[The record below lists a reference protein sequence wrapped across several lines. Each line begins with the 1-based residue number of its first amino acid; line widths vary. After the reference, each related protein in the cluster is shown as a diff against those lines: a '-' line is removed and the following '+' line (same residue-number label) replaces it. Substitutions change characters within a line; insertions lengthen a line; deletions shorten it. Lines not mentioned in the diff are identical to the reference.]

1 MPTDLSLRLARK
13 LKTPVVVD
21 VEDETEYQDASTWFK
36 RPAGGYTNYI
46 SYSNIAWYSEKE
58 YMTWRSVGEEKIT
71 HEHNLNA
78 QLQQWVRDHTAE
90 EIAAVLDR
98 IPPGLG
104 ADPDSGKS
112 FNFCAWQRLSA
123 AHWASHL
130 FDVTSRVE
138 ITSENLRELA
148 RYSEDEMPRARKIPI
163 ASEMSML
170 KGSCPDKFICDLGT
184 AGGKTSWSI
193 AAALSKLI
201 GDQFDLLKQEHRQKS
216 AGTFV
221 KGPPVPKVARMIV
234 IAAAGMTF
242 RHFVTTAQR
251 MIPRVEAMDP
261 TIVIH
266 VWEKMGKQ
274 WNTTIAASLPAN
286 TIVVWVVPVE
296 RIMEVLRH
304 DSSVTIPVVITDE
317 FTVKTPKERSPT
329 DQSFVMKN
337 LITQATPQALQD
349 ATRGNRSWLKD
360 EFGGYLYA
368 PCQVK
373 RLIRH
378 RHWKDAQLAAEQLTK
393 LDLMT
398 LTPFRRLVRDELRD
412 KISIGIGNTF
422 VRSRRVTM
430 ASHLTNSASDVV
442 PANFTN
448 VVLSQLSS
456 FYLTDESRERLTETL
471 NENVVHP
478 SRINEVLETCTSK
491 YPNSDRSVIQRLQ
504 SRLTEFHEECPICK
518 NESMTDPNLFGCCGY
533 CVCDEC
539 YGICNNRCPF
549 CRTEVR
555 NTIPRADIVDEETR
569 QQIEER
575 ERQLIA
581 RANDDKYPA
590 KTPDDAVLNPAAMRN
605 NNILA
610 NVTRSIHHLV
620 HHGHKRLLIVLER
633 PSWGLDL
640 SHQLDIH
647 RLSRVTGVEITRVDR
662 MLSGKATG
670 FAKVKRDFDSPNPQP
685 MGLLCY
691 GVTDTFMVGTDL
703 ASADSIVVVGNI
715 HDSILTQAISR
726 TLRPNEDRDNMRP
739 LPQIN
744 IYSR

>member
-1 MPTDLSLRLARK
+1 MPTNLALALARK
-13 LKTPVVVD
+13 LKAPIVVD
-21 VEDETEYQDASTWFK
+21 VEDESDYQDASNWFK
-36 RPAGGYTNYI
+36 RPVGAYTNYI
-46 SYSNIAWYSEKE
+46 SYTNIAWHSEKE
-58 YMTWRSVGEEKIT
+58 YMTWRNVGEDKIT
-71 HEHNLNA
+71 HEHNLGA
-78 QLQQWVRDHTAE
+78 QLQGWVRDHTEE

-112 FNFCAWQRLSA
+112 FDFCAWQRLSA
-123 AHWASHL
+123 AHWSSHL
-130 FDVTSRVE
+130 FDVTTRVE
-138 ITSENLRELA
+138 ITSENLREL
-148 RYSEDEMPRARKIPI
+148 YSSDESSRARKIPI
-163 ASEMSML
+163 GSEMSML

-201 GDQFDLLKQEHRQKS
+201 GDQFDFLKQEHRQKS
-216 AGTFV
+216 TGTFV

-242 RHFVTTAQR
+242 RHFVNTTQR
-251 MIPRVEAMDP
+251 MIPRVEAMDS

-266 VWEKMGKQ
+266 VWEKMGKS
-274 WNTTIAASLPAN
+274 WNTTIAASLPVN

-304 DSSVTIPVVITDE
+304 DPSVTIPVVITDE

-349 ATRGNRSWLKD
+349 ATRGNRSWLKE
-360 EFGGYLYA
+360 EFGGFLFA
-368 PCQVK
+368 PSQLKHLV
-373 RLIRH
+373 RR
-378 RHWKDAQLAAEQLTK
+378 RAWKDAQLAAEQLTK

-398 LTPFRRLVRDELRD
+398 LTPFRRFVRDELRD
-412 KISIGIGNTF
+412 MISVGISVTF

-430 ASHLTNSASDVV
+430 ASHLTGSASDVV

-448 VVLSQLSS
+448 IMLFQLSS

-478 SRINEVLETCTSK
+478 SRINEVLETCSSK
-491 YPNSDRSVIQRLQ
+491 YPNSDRSIIQRLQ
-504 SRLTEFHEECPICK
+504 TRLTEFENECPIC
-518 NESMTDPNLFGCCGY
+518 NNDSMTDPNLFGCCGY

-539 YGICNNRCPF
+539 YGHCNNRCPF

-575 ERQLIA
+575 ERQLIQ
-581 RANDDKYPA
+581 RTTDEKYPP
-590 KTPDDAVLNPAAMRN
+590 KTSDDAVLVPQEMRN

-610 NVTRSIHHLV
+610 NVTRSIHYLT
-620 HHGHKRLLIVLER
+620 HHDHKRILIVLER
-633 PSWGLDL
+633 PSWSLDL
-640 SHQLDIH
+640 SSQLSIS
-647 RLSRVTGVEITRVDR
+647 RLSCVTGVKITRVDR
-662 MLSGKATG
+662 LLSGKATE

-715 HDSILTQAISR
+715 HDSILTQAVSR
-726 TLRPNEDRDNMRP
+726 TLRPNDQRDNTRP

-744 IYSR
+744 IYTR

>member
-1 MPTDLSLRLARK
+1 MPTNLSLALARK
-13 LKTPVVVD
+13 LKTPIVVD
-21 VEDETEYQDASTWFK
+21 VEDESDYQDASKWFK
-36 RPAGGYTNYI
+36 RPAGAYTNYI
-46 SYSNIAWYSEKE
+46 SYTNIAWHSEKE
-58 YMTWRSVGEEKIT
+58 YMTWRNVGEDRIT
-71 HEHNLNA
+71 HEHNLSA
-78 QLQQWVRDHTAE
+78 QLQKWVRDHTEE
-90 EIAAVLDR
+90 EIASVLDR

-130 FDVTSRVE
+130 FDVTTRVE
-138 ITSENLRELA
+138 ITTENLRELA
-148 RYSEDEMPRARKIPI
+148 RYSPDEMSRARKIPI
-163 ASEMSML
+163 GSEMSML

-193 AAALSKLI
+193 AASLSKLI

-221 KGPPVPKVARMIV
+221 KGPPVPKVARMLV

-242 RHFVTTAQR
+242 RHFVNTTQR

-266 VWEKMGKQ
+266 VWERMGKQ

-296 RIMEVLRH
+296 RVMEVLRH
-304 DSSVTIPVVITDE
+304 NPSVTIPIVITDE

-368 PCQVK
+368 PSQLKQLV
-373 RLIRH
+373 RN
-378 RHWKDAQLAAEQLTK
+378 RHWKDAQLAVEQLTK

-398 LTPFRRLVRDELRD
+398 LTPFRHFVRDELRD
-412 KISIGIGNTF
+412 MISVGISVTF

-430 ASHLTNSASDVV
+430 ASHLTGSASDVV

-448 VVLSQLSS
+448 ILLSQLSP
-456 FYLTDESRERLTETL
+456 FYLTDESRDRLVETL
-471 NENVVHP
+471 NENAVHP
-478 SRINEVLETCTSK
+478 SRINEVLENCSSK
-491 YPNSDRSVIQRLQ
+491 YPNSDRGVIRRLQ
-504 SRLTEFHEECPICK
+504 SRLSEFHEECPICK

-539 YGICNNRCPF
+539 YDICNNRCPF

-569 QQIEER
+569 QQIDER
-575 ERQLIA
+575 ERQLIQ
-581 RANDDKYPA
+581 RANDDKYPP
-590 KTPDDAVLNPAAMRN
+590 KTPDDAVLVPQAMRN

-610 NVTRSIHHLV
+610 NVTRAVHYLTHHD
-620 HHGHKRLLIVLER
+620 HTRLLIVLER
-633 PSWGLDL
+633 PHWGLDL
-640 SHQLDIH
+640 SSQLDIS
-647 RLSRVTGVEITRVDR
+647 RLSCVTGVNVTRVDR
-662 MLSGKATG
+662 MLSGKASE

-703 ASADSIVVVGNI
+703 ASADSIVVVGKI
-715 HDSILTQAISR
+715 HDSILTQAVSR
-726 TLRPNEDRDNMRP
+726 TLRPNAQRDNMRP

-744 IYSR
+744 IYTR

>member
-1 MPTDLSLRLARK
+1 MPTDLALALARK

-21 VEDETEYQDASTWFK
+21 VEDETDYQDASTWFK
-36 RPAGGYTNYI
+36 RPPGAYTNYI
-46 SYSNIAWYSEKE
+46 SYSNIAWHSEKE
-58 YMTWRSVGEEKIT
+58 YMKWRNVGEDKIT

-78 QLQQWVRDHTAE
+78 QLQKWVRDHTEE
-90 EIAAVLDR
+90 EIATVLDR

-112 FNFCAWQRLSA
+112 FNFGAWQRLSA
-123 AHWASHL
+123 AHWVSHL
-130 FDVTSRVE
+130 FDVTTRVE
-138 ITSENLRELA
+138 ITSDNLRSLA
-148 RYSEDEMPRARKIPI
+148 RYSPDEMSRARKIPI
-163 ASEMSML
+163 GSEMSML

-201 GDQFDLLKQEHRQKS
+201 GDQFDLLKQEYRQKS
-216 AGTFV
+216 TGTFV
-221 KGPPVPKVARMIV
+221 KGPPIPKVARMIV

-261 TIVIH
+261 TVVIH
-266 VWEKMGKQ
+266 VWEKMGKK
-274 WNTTIAASLPAN
+274 WNTTIAASLPAS
-286 TIVVWVVPVE
+286 TVVVWVVPVE

-304 DSSVTIPVVITDE
+304 NPSVTIPVVITDE

-337 LITQATPQALQD
+337 LITQATPQALQQ
-349 ATRGNRSWLKD
+349 ATHGNRSWLKD
-360 EFGGYLYA
+360 EFGGYLFA
-368 PCQVK
+368 PSQLE
-373 RLIRH
+373 RLVRH
-378 RHWKDAQLAAEQLTK
+378 HSWKDAQLAAEQLTK

-412 KISIGIGNTF
+412 MIPVGISVTF

-430 ASHLTNSASDVV
+430 AAHLTGSASDVV

-448 VVLSQLSS
+448 ILLSQIGS
-456 FYLTDESRERLTETL
+456 FVLTDESRERLTETL
-471 NENVVHP
+471 DDSVVHP
-478 SRINEVLETCTSK
+478 SRIIEVLETCTSK
-491 YPNSDRSVIQRLQ
+491 HPNSDRSIIQRLQ
-504 SRLTEFHEECPICK
+504 SRLSEFHEECPICK

-539 YGICNNRCPF
+539 YDICNNRCPF

-555 NTIPRADIVDEETR
+555 NTIPRADIVDDVTR
-569 QQIEER
+569 EQIEER
-575 ERQLIA
+575 ERQLLE
-581 RANDDKYPA
+581 RADDDKYPP
-590 KTPDDAVLNPAAMRN
+590 KTPDDSVLTPQVMRN

-610 NVTRSIHHLV
+610 NVTRSIHHLTY
-620 HHGHKRLLIVLER
+620 HGHKRLLVVLER
-633 PSWGLDL
+633 PFWGLDL
-640 SHQLDIH
+640 ALQLDIS
-647 RLSRVTGVEITRVDR
+647 RLSRVTGVDITRVDR
-662 MLSGKATG
+662 MLSGKATE
-670 FAKVKRDFDSPNPQP
+670 FAKVKQDFDSPNPQP

-703 ASADSIVVVGNI
+703 ASADSIIVVGNI
-715 HDSILTQAISR
+715 PDSILTQAISR
-726 TLRPNEDRDNMRP
+726 TLRPNDQRDNMRP

-744 IYSR
+744 IYTR

>member
-1 MPTDLSLRLARK
+1 MPTDLSLALARK
-13 LKTPVVVD
+13 LKTPIVVH
-21 VEDETEYQDASTWFK
+21 VEDEPDHQHASNWFK
-36 RPAGGYTNYI
+36 RPVGAYTNYI
-46 SYSNIAWYSEKE
+46 SYTNIAWHSEKE
-58 YMTWRSVGEEKIT
+58 YMMWRNVGEDKIV
-71 HEHNLNA
+71 HEHNLSA
-78 QLQQWVRDHTAE
+78 QLQMWVRDHTVE
-90 EIAAVLDR
+90 EIATVLDR

-112 FNFCAWQRLSA
+112 FNFGAWQRLSA

-130 FDVTSRVE
+130 FDVTARVE
-138 ITSENLRELA
+138 ISSEHLRELA
-148 RYSEDEMPRARKIPI
+148 HYSPDEMSRARKIPI
-163 ASEMSML
+163 GSEMSML

-201 GDQFDLLKQEHRQKS
+201 GDQFDLLKQEHRQKCT
-216 AGTFV
+216 GTFV
-221 KGPPVPKVARMIV
+221 KGPPVPRVARMLV

-242 RHFVTTAQR
+242 RHFVNTAQR
-251 MIPRVEAMDP
+251 MSPRIEAMDP

-266 VWEKMGKQ
+266 VWEKMGRQ

-296 RIMEVLRH
+296 HIMAVLRH
-304 DSSVTIPVVITDE
+304 DPSVTIPVVITDE

-337 LITQATPQALQD
+337 LITQATPQDLQA
-349 ATRGNRSWLKD
+349 ATQGNHSWLKD
-360 EFGGYLYA
+360 EFGGFLFA
-368 PCQVK
+368 PFQLKYIV
-373 RLIRH
+373 RNRN
-378 RHWKDAQLAAEQLTK
+378 WKNAQLAAEQLTK

-398 LTPFRRLVRDELRD
+398 LTPFRRFVRDELRD
-412 KISIGIGNTF
+412 MIPVGISVTF

-430 ASHLTNSASDVV
+430 ASHLTGSASDVV

-448 VVLSQLSS
+448 ILLSQLSS
-456 FYLTDESRERLTETL
+456 FCPTDESRERLVETL

-478 SRINEVLETCTSK
+478 SRINEVLDACTSK
-491 YPNSDRSVIQRLQ
+491 HPDSDRSVIERLQ
-504 SRLTEFHEECPICK
+504 TRLTEFETECPICK

-539 YGICNNRCPF
+539 YGICNTRCPF

-555 NTIPRADIVDEETR
+555 STIPRADIVDEETR

-575 ERQLIA
+575 ERQLIQ
-581 RANDDKYPA
+581 RANDDKYPP
-590 KTPDDAVLNPAAMRN
+590 KTPDDAVLVPQAMRN

-610 NVTRSIHHLV
+610 NLTRSIHYLT
-620 HHGHKRLLIVLER
+620 HHDHKRLLIVLER
-633 PSWGLDL
+633 PHLGLDL
-640 SHQLDIH
+640 SSQLEIS
-647 RLSRVTGVEITRVDR
+647 RLSCVTGVDITRVDR
-662 MLSGKATG
+662 MLSGKATE
-670 FAKVKRDFDSPNPQP
+670 FANVKRDFDSPNPQP
-685 MGLLCY
+685 MGLLCF

-715 HDSILTQAISR
+715 HDSILTQAVSR
-726 TLRPNEDRDNMRP
+726 TLRPNIQRDNTRP

-744 IYSR
+744 IYTR

>member
-1 MPTDLSLRLARK
+1 MPTDLALTLARK
-13 LKTPVVVD
+13 LKIPAVID
-21 VEDETEYQDASTWFK
+21 VEDETDYQEANVWFK
-36 RPAGGYTNYI
+36 RPRGMHTNYI
-46 SYSNIAWYSEKE
+46 SYTNIAWHSERE

-71 HEHNLNA
+71 HEHDLNV
-78 QLQQWVRDHTAE
+78 QLQQWVRDHTEE

-112 FNFCAWQRLSA
+112 FNFGAWQRLSA

-138 ITSENLRELA
+138 ITSINLRELA
-148 RYSEDEMPRARKIPI
+148 HYSPDEMSRARKIPI
-163 ASEMSML
+163 GSEMSML

-216 AGTFV
+216 KGAFV
-221 KGPPVPKVARMIV
+221 KGPPVSQVARMIV
-234 IAAAGMTF
+234 IASAGMTF
-242 RHFVTTAQR
+242 RHFVNTAQR

-261 TIVIH
+261 TVVIH

-304 DSSVTIPVVITDE
+304 DPSVTLPIVITDE

-360 EFGGYLYA
+360 EFGGYLVA
-368 PCQVK
+368 PSQIK
-373 RLIRH
+373 RLVRH
-378 RHWKDAQLAAEQLTK
+378 RHWKDSQLAVEQLTK

-412 KISIGIGNTF
+412 MIPVGISVTF

-430 ASHLTNSASDVV
+430 ASHLTGSASDVV

-448 VVLSQLSS
+448 ILLSQLSS
-456 FYLTDESRERLTETL
+456 FILTDDSRDLLVETL

-504 SRLTEFHEECPICK
+504 TRLSEFHEECPICK

-533 CVCDEC
+533 CVCDDC

-549 CRTEVR
+549 CRTEIR
-555 NTIPRADIVDEETR
+555 NTIPRADIVDDETR
-569 QQIEER
+569 EEIEEH
-575 ERQLIA
+575 ERQLLA
-581 RANDDKYPA
+581 RANDDKYPP
-590 KTPDDAVLNPAAMRN
+590 KTPDDSVLTPPAMRN

-610 NVTRSIHHLV
+610 NVTRSIHYLTI
-620 HHGHKRLLIVLER
+620 HGHKRLLIVLER
-633 PSWGLDL
+633 PNWGLDL
-640 SHQLDIH
+640 SYQLDIS
-647 RLSRVTGVEITRVDR
+647 RLSRVTGVDVTRVDR
-662 MLSGKATG
+662 MLSGKATE

-703 ASADSIVVVGNI
+703 ASADAIVIVGTI
-715 HDSILTQAISR
+715 PDSILTQAISR
-726 TLRPNEDRDNMRP
+726 TLRPNDQRDNTRP

-744 IYSR
+744 IYTR